1 VLDIQEQ
8 EYSEAVKHKINTTRN
23 KMKYQIIS
31 YDDVWHIAT
40 VKAAEDDAGLENGM
54 IIPVSLVNISGVT
67 DFERRVY
74 QAYMGS
80 RPPSIDL
87 VNSDV
92 MAHVTSNVS
101 TTLPLP
107 DTFPSTRP
115 ETEEDVLSNPWSIH
129 SDSTITQTRTVIP
142 DEVI

>member
-1 VLDIQEQ
+1 
-8 EYSEAVKHKINTTRN
+8 
-23 KMKYQIIS
+23 MKYQIIS

-40 VKAAEDDAGLENGM
+40 VKAAEDEAGLETGM
-54 IIPVSLVNISGVT
+54 IIPVSLVNISGVS
-67 DFERRVY
+67 DFESRVY
-74 QAYMGS
+74 RAYIGS
-80 RPPSIDL
+80 RPPSVDL

-101 TTLPLP
+101 NTLPLP

-115 ETEEDVLSNPWSIH
+115 ESEEDVINNPWSVH
-129 SDSTITQTRTVIP
+129 SESTITQTRTVIP

>member
-1 VLDIQEQ
+1 
-8 EYSEAVKHKINTTRN
+8 
-23 KMKYQIIS
+23 MKYQIIS

-80 RPPSIDL
+80 RPPSVDL

-107 DTFPSTRP
+107 DTFPSSRP

>member
-1 VLDIQEQ
+1 
-8 EYSEAVKHKINTTRN
+8 
-23 KMKYQIIS
+23 MKYQIIS

-40 VKAAEDDAGLENGM
+40 VKAAEDEAGLESGM

-80 RPPSIDL
+80 RPPSVEL
-87 VNSDV
+87 VNTDL
-92 MAHVTSNVS
+92 MAHVTGNVS
-101 TTLPLP
+101 NSLPLP
-107 DTFPSTRP
+107 DTFPSERP
-115 ETEEDVLSNPWSIH
+115 ESEEDVLSNPWSIH
-129 SDSTITQTRTVIP
+129 SESTLTQTRTVIP

>member
-1 VLDIQEQ
+1 
-8 EYSEAVKHKINTTRN
+8 
-23 KMKYQIIS
+23 MKYQIIS

-54 IIPVSLVNISGVT
+54 IIPVSLVNISGVI

-80 RPPSIDL
+80 RPPSVEL
-87 VNSDV
+87 VNADL
-92 MAHVTSNVS
+92 MAHVTGNVS
-101 TTLPLP
+101 NSLSLP
-107 DTFPSTRP
+107 DTFPSERP
-115 ETEEDVLSNPWSIH
+115 ESVIDVISSPWSIH
-129 SDSTITQTRTVIP
+129 SESTITQTRAVIP

>member
-1 VLDIQEQ
+1 
-8 EYSEAVKHKINTTRN
+8 
-23 KMKYQIIS
+23 MKYQIIS

-129 SDSTITQTRTVIP
+129 SESTLTQTRAVIP